1 LNPAIYSIGSTDIRL
16 NDARQRDGSVPEL
29 GPPRCF
35 QCFRPQAQCYC
46 DLIPRIQNE
55 TEIVLVQ
62 HVSERDHPF
71 NTARMVRASL
81 DRTKLVC
88 GNSERLVNLDLGLVG
103 SAGLLYPSKTA
114 KTLANVP
121 KNERPTQLVVI
132 DGTWPQAKALVRDLP
147 QLRDLPHYQLL
158 PTEPGNYRIRLE
170 PNEVSLSTLEAVVE
184 ALRELEPELTDLEKL
199 VKAFETMVQRQLDHP
214 KVFPS
219 HYSGGK
225 KSGRNLNIP
234 ASLITP
240 DNSIVVAYGEMDC
253 LVETETVEKSK
264 VQRGPLVWSA
274 HRLGGSFD
282 SDLENFESFLQP
294 RLQLKDT
301 FLTHL
306 GLSHQHFANGESLS
320 EFRDRWG
327 EFLQDGDTLVVYH
340 PNGIRM
346 LKHVNAKLAKWITLK
361 SINFNGQVKRR
372 TFGEFVKDEC
382 TNFDV
387 KLPHSGRAGRRLA
400 KAVSMVNY
408 LRDVGLKNSEAESS

>member
-16 NDARQRDGSVPEL
+16 NDARQRDGSVSEL